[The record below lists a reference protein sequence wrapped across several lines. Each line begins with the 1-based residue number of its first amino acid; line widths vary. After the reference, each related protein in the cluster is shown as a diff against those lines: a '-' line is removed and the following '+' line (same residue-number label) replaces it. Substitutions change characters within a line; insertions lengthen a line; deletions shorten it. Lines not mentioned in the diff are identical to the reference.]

1 MEIKVLEAEIMRGN
15 IHSTYLVV
23 GADAPRRHQAVR
35 LLEEALCPPDV
46 REWCL
51 VKVDGEEA
59 SGAEVRDLVS
69 TPPFLGERRVV
80 VVKDAEKLA
89 DAEALVP
96 YVEDPP
102 GFSVLIL
109 TAESVDR
116 RQRLLRAIEK
126 HGLVLAYDPPKDG
139 DLYRRVREMATDL
152 GLRFESQAVAALL
165 EKAGDD
171 LERIEQELRKLSA
184 YAAPGE
190 VVGRE
195 QVEALVAEGP
205 TVLGQYEI
213 FEYVD
218 AITEGQSA
226 LALQRLARLIA
237 AGEPPLLVL
246 AMIARQLRLLLAAIA
261 WRGERPEA
269 MAQALGMKSSYPAK
283 KAMAQAG
290 TWSVEQLAEA
300 LEACAR
306 CDAAIKRGM
315 DGPRALELLTIQ
327 LAEGRKGARR
337 RS

>member
-1 MEIKVLEAEIMRGN
+1 HPRPVLAVGREGGHRPAVRRSAALEWRRERFGGPEATMEIKVLEAEIMRGN

-109 TAESVDR
+109 AAESVDR

-126 HGLVLAYDPPKDG
+126 HGLVLA
-139 DLYRRVREMATDL
+139 
-152 GLRFESQAVAALL
+152 
-165 EKAGDD
+165 
-171 LERIEQELRKLSA
+171 
-184 YAAPGE
+184 
-190 VVGRE
+190 
-195 QVEALVAEGP
+195 
-205 TVLGQYEI
+205 
-213 FEYVD
+213 
-218 AITEGQSA
+218 
-226 LALQRLARLIA
+226 
-237 AGEPPLLVL
+237 
-246 AMIARQLRLLLAAIA
+246 
-261 WRGERPEA
+261 
-269 MAQALGMKSSYPAK
+269 
-283 KAMAQAG
+283 
-290 TWSVEQLAEA
+290 
-300 LEACAR
+300 
-306 CDAAIKRGM
+306 
-315 DGPRALELLTIQ
+315 
-327 LAEGRKGARR
+327 
-337 RS
+337 